1 MILYERSRRPKS
13 RDCERANTA
22 ITAES
27 CRYDPIVEAVVV
39 RFPGND
45 GRAWAIKLTAEE
57 LKAMETA
64 RAALGVRWHRRFF
77 GWFLL
82 DRW

>member
-27 CRYDPIVEAVVV
+27 CRYDRVVEAVVI

-45 GRAWAIKLTAEE
+45 GRAWAIQLTAEDLE
-57 LKAMETA
+57 AMTETA
-64 RAALGVRWHRRFF
+64 RAALRVRWRRRFF
-77 GWFLL
+77 W
-82 DRW
+82 W